1 MLFYLLFKKY
11 KQGTSLVVQWLG
23 RYISTSG
30 GSNSIPNQVSK
41 SPNPNPHKKKK
52 KKKVSGDF
60 AGGPLHWLNSELPM
74 QGSQVQFL
82 FRELGSHMLFGMTKK
97 ILNRKK
103 YKQTCMLIQACMKKK
118 SESVSCSIVF
128 NSL

>member
-11 KQGTSLVVQWLG
+11 RQGTSLVVQWLG
-23 RYISTSG
+23 RYIPLQGIQIRSLIREVRALTLTPS
-30 GSNSIPNQVSK
+30 
-41 SPNPNPHKKKK
+41 KK

-97 ILNRKK
+97 ILDRKK
-103 YKQTCMLIQACMKKK
+103 YKQTCMLIQACTKKK

>member
-11 KQGTSLVVQWLG
+11 KQGTSPVVQWLG
-23 RYISTSG
+23 RYIPLQGIQIRSLIREVRALTLTPS
-30 GSNSIPNQVSK
+30 
-41 SPNPNPHKKKK
+41 KK

-97 ILNRKK
+97 ILDRKK

>member
-1 MLFYLLFKKY
+1 MV
-11 KQGTSLVVQWLG
+11 GTLH
-23 RYISTSG
+23 STSG
-30 GSNSIPNQVSK
+30 DSNSIPNQGSK
-41 SPNPNPHKKKK
+41 SPNPNPLKKK

-97 ILNRKK
+97 ILDRKK